1 MTASNLCQSGDT
13 CQQTLPQLAILA
25 SGNGSNFQAIATA
38 IAEGKLQAN
47 IGVVIYNNPTAY
59 VQVRAQKLG
68 IPAVL
73 LDHRQF
79 PTREDLDYAIVQTL
93 KKYRTDLVV
102 MAGWMRIVTPV
113 LISAYSDRILNIHPS
128 LLPSFPGNRAVHQ
141 ALEYGVKITGCT
153 VHLVIPE
160 VDRGKILAQAPVPV
174 LPNDTVETLHQRIH
188 EVEHIIYPQAI
199 AEYLAY
205 LQSAGRISQGNG
217 GGISLR

>member
-1 MTASNLCQSGDT
+1 MTFNTFNNLSQVSPQCQ
-13 CQQTLPQLAILA
+13 LPQLAILA

-38 IAEGKLQAN
+38 IEERKLHAQ

-79 PTREDLDYAIVQTL
+79 ATREDLDYAIIHTL
-93 KKYRTDLVV
+93 REYNTDLVV

-141 ALEYGVKITGCT
+141 ALDYGVKITGCT

-174 LPNDTVETLHQRIH
+174 LPDDTVETLQHRIH
-188 EVEHIIYPQAI
+188 QVEHIIYPQAI

-205 LQSAGRISQGNG
+205 LQSVGKIK
-217 GGISLR
+217 

>member
-1 MTASNLCQSGDT
+1 MTSNHLSQPS
-13 CQQTLPQLAILA
+13 QQNLPQLAILA

-38 IAEGKLQAN
+38 INEKKISAQ
-47 IGVVIYNNPTAY
+47 IGVVIYNNPQAY
-59 VQVRAQKLG
+59 VQLRAQKLG

-79 PTREDLDYAIVQTL
+79 ASREKLDHAIVQTL
-93 KKYRTDLVV
+93 LEYHTDLVI

-128 LLPSFPGNRAVHQ
+128 LLPSFPGNRAVQQ
-141 ALEYGVKITGCT
+141 ALDYGVKVTGCT

-174 LPNDTVETLHQRIH
+174 LPNDTVETLQARIH
-188 EVEHIIYPQAI
+188 AVEHEIYPQAI
-199 AEYLAY
+199 AEYL
-205 LQSAGRISQGNG
+205 LQINKVH
-217 GGISLR
+217 